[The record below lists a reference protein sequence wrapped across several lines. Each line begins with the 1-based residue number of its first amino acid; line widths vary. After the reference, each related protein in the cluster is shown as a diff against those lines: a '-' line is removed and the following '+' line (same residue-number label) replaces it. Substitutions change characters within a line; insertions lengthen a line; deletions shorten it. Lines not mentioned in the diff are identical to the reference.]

1 MPKLRHYDKSK
12 PEYALR
18 DIQNGTES
26 YRTAE
31 KMYGIPKSTLDF
43 KLKHPG
49 HKEALGPLPI
59 LTSEEEALLVSWI
72 KDNAAKGFPRKANDL
87 KNDLQ
92 RFLTVNPRPHKF
104 NDNRPGDG
112 WVKVSQQISTV

>member
-1 MPKLRHYDKSK
+1 MPKLRQYDKSK
-12 PEYALR
+12 LKYALR

-31 KMYGIPKSTLDF
+31 KQYRIPKFSSEF

-49 HKEALGPLPI
+49 YKETLGPSPI

-72 KDNAAKGFPRKANDL
+72 RDNAAKGFPRKANDL
-87 KNDLQ
+87 TNSVQ

-104 NDNRPGDG
+104 NNN
-112 WVKVSQQISTV
+112 